1 MNFKYYLKCK
11 WWHWLVSL
19 PLGAKIYLYTKILLG
34 KYPNIGSVSDERF
47 KEVERYRDTFLLFGN
62 KPINESVCFEFGAG
76 YDLFMTMCL
85 ASFGFKKI
93 ISVDRVNWAL
103 PIALNFAAE
112 HTKKRIGFP
121 YKLPPPPILTQ
132 KIINRLYQNI
142 ITLIFVRQPMRET
155 RNCRMLL

>member
-1 MNFKYYLKCK
+1 MF
-11 WWHWLVSL
+11 
-19 PLGAKIYLYTKILLG
+19 LGQ
-34 KYPNIGSVSDERF
+34 YPKIGSVSDERF
-47 KEVERYRDTFLLFGN
+47 KEVERYRDTYVTFGN

-103 PIALNFAAE
+103 PIALNFAAK
-112 HTKKRIGFP
+112 HTKKRTGFP
-121 YKLPPPPILTQ
+121 YKLPPTPILTQ

-142 ITLIFVRQPMRET
+142 ITLIFVCQVMQEILD
-155 RNCRMLL
+155 CRMPL